1 MGQGMA
7 AKEPAGIEEIT
18 KGYLS
23 DVAGKMLGDPSLEVT
38 HFRLIHDL
46 FQSQPQCRT
55 P

>member
-23 DVAGKMLGDPSLEVT
+23 DVAGKMLGDRPWKSPT
-38 HFRLIHDL
+38 
-46 FQSQPQCRT
+46 SG
-55 P
+55 